1 MRRVAFAAVLAGI
14 VGAGQW
20 LLVKADV
27 PQVGANNWASAGD
40 FGAMP
45 EGSAAASLADGRIVV
60 AGGHYSDGT
69 LVSQVGIYNPVSQ
82 SWANGGQLGVA
93 RTGHTVTALDDGRV
107 LIAGGRTVN
116 GPSFDVEI
124 YNPNTGQS
132 VHAGDLWVPRVNH
145 AAVELGS
152 GLVLV
157 AGGSNGS
164 GVLDYLELFDS
175 TSGVTQSLSIR
186 LAVAREKLTA
196 TRLLDGH
203 VLLAGG
209 RDGSGSLAIAEI
221 FSSGSRSIFE
231 TGSLR
236 TARSGH
242 TAVLLPNNN
251 QVLIAGGT
259 VNGAPTAS
267 AELYADWRNGFRAVP
282 NPMSQART
290 AAAGGALPY
299 HNLAFVGGGGA
310 TSGEYFGYATVK
322 TDKADYWPGETVT
335 ITGSGWQ
342 PGETVTL
349 KISEDA
355 DTHNDFTYTAVADA
369 QGNIINTQFAP
380 IENDV
385 FHHFG
390 MRFYLTA
397 TGVASTALN
406 TFTDG
411 NSTITGTVRD
421 SATNAA
427 IPNATVSCAGG
438 CNEPA
443 STTTNAAGSYSFKVP
458 FDGSGTATITLSAVA
473 GGYASQTLPSFLTE
487 HQQTIN
493 NKNFFLVANV
503 RPTSTSV
510 SCEPAAVAVNATT
523 SCTATVSDTGA
534 APATVPAGTVA
545 FSTGGAGNFVPL
557 FCTLSGTP
565 ATCSVGYT
573 PSARG
578 DGSHEITGTYTPTS
592 SHTGST
598 SPQFNLAVT
607 KANQAALNLT
617 TPASIV
623 FGATGTAT
631 ATGGT
636 GNGAVTFSAGSST
649 GCSIDATSGVITVTN
664 ASGTCLI
671 SAEKAGDDNLLAV
684 TAGPNSV
691 TLEKADAVVTVTG
704 VTVIY
709 DGDEHGAS
717 GTAKGVNDADLS
729 AQLDLG
735 AKFINVPGGT
745 ANWTFNGGDNYVTEN
760 GSVQIVINQ
769 ADATIGVKPYAVTYD
784 AAPHTATGI
793 ATGVKG
799 EDLSNLLNLSG
810 TTHTDAGTYTN
821 DPWTFAGNV
830 NYKMASGVVT
840 NSIARATPTIA
851 ITWVN
856 SVYNTNPHPASA
868 VVTGVAGQTNLA
880 PAANLVYYAGASV
893 GGTPLSGAP
902 VNAGTYT
909 VQAVFAGNTNYTD
922 TTDQKTITIEK
933 APPTIVITWLNSTYN
948 TDPNPATVAVDG
960 VGGEENLSPAATFA
974 YYAGGDASGTP
985 LGTAPVNAGTYTVK
999 ADFAGNDNYKDAT
1012 ATKTI
1017 TIQRATP
1024 TVIITWANSTYNTN
1038 PNPAS
1043 AVVNGVGGELNLSP
1057 AATLVYYLGLTASG
1071 APLAGAPVDAGTYTV
1086 RASFE
1091 GNTNYKDVFADQT
1104 ITIHKADQAITFGPL
1119 ANKTFG
1125 DPPFSV
1131 TATGGASGEPVTFSS
1146 TTGSVC
1152 SVSPNV
1158 NPATVTILAVGLC
1171 TVQASQKGNKN
1182 YNDAP
1187 PIDRSFSIAAWTA
1200 NGFHQ
1205 PVGIPNSIFAPAPNA
1220 YAALLFAP
1228 PPGAAWN
1235 SARGGQTIPL
1245 KFNVFAAGV
1254 ELTSIADIAGFVARQ
1269 LSSCSGTGTEDIVE
1283 FETAGSTALRYE
1295 GVAGSGGQFIQN
1307 WKTPAVRGEQ
1317 CFRVEL
1323 TFRDQSILY
1332 TFVKLK
1338 K

>member
-27 PQVGANNWASAGD
+27 PQVAANNWASAGN
-40 FGAMP
+40 FGAVP
-45 EGSAAASLADGRIVV
+45 DGSAAAALADGRIVV
-60 AGGHYSDGT
+60 AGGHNSDGT
-69 LVSQVGIYNPVSQ
+69 LVSQVGIYNPASQ
-82 SWANGGQLGVA
+82 SWQDGGQLGVA
-93 RTGHTVTALDDGRV
+93 RTGHTATALDDGRV

-175 TSGVTQSLSIR
+175 TTGLTQSLAIR
-186 LAVAREKLTA
+186 LGVAREKLTA

-221 FSSGSRSIFE
+221 FISGSRSIFE

-251 QVLIAGGT
+251 QVLIAGGI
-259 VNGAPTAS
+259 VNGAPSAS

-290 AAAGGALPY
+290 GAAGGALAY
-299 HNLAFVGGGGA
+299 HNLAFVGGGGS

-355 DTHNDFTYTAVADA
+355 DTHNDFTYTAVANA

-380 IENDV
+380 IEDEV

-411 NSTITGTVRD
+411 NATVKGTIT
-421 SATNAA
+421 A
-427 IPNATVSCAGG
+427 AGG
-438 CNEPA
+438 GPLQNAVVTCTSGCTAGTLPV
-443 STTTNAAGSYSFKVP
+443 TTNAAGGYQLNYNFP
-458 FDGSGTATITLSAVA
+458 GSPPATIQITASLT
-473 GGYASQTLPSFLTE
+473 GYTSQTSSVSVTV
-487 HQQTIN
+487 N
-493 NKNFFLVANV
+493 NQEVTRNFALVSNL

-510 SCEPAAVAVNATT
+510 SCTPSEVAVNAVT

-545 FSTGGAGNFVPL
+545 FSTGGAGNFAPL
-557 FCTLSGTP
+557 FCTLSGSP
-565 ATCSVGYT
+565 ASCSVGYT

-578 DGSHEITGTYTPTS
+578 DGSHEISGTYSPTS
-592 SHTGST
+592 NHSGST
-598 SPQFNLAVT
+598 SPQFNLTVN

-631 ATGGT
+631 ASGGT
-636 GNGAVTFSAGSST
+636 GNGAVTFSAGAST
-649 GCSIDATSGVITVTN
+649 GCSIDSTTGVITVTN

-671 SAEKAGDDNLLAV
+671 SAEKAGNDDYLAV
-684 TAGPNSV
+684 TAGPNTV
-691 TLEKADAVVTVTG
+691 TLQKADAVVTVTG
-704 VTVIY
+704 VTVTY
-709 DGDEHGAS
+709 NGEEHGAS
-717 GTAKGVNDADLS
+717 GTATGVNDADLS

-745 ANWTFNGGDNYVTEN
+745 ANWTFNGGNNYITET
-760 GSVQIVINQ
+760 GSVQIIIEQ
-769 ADATIGVKPYAVTYD
+769 ATATIVVTPYDVTYD
-784 AAPHTATGI
+784 AAPHTATGT
-793 ATGVKG
+793 AKGVKN
-799 EDLSNLLNLSG
+799 EDLSALLNLSG
-810 TTHTDAGTYTN
+810 TTHTNADTYSDT
-821 DPWTFAGNV
+821 WTFAGNV
-830 NYKMASGVVT
+830 NYKTASGIVT
-840 NSIARATPTIA
+840 DRIARATPTIA
-851 ITWVN
+851 ITWVD

-868 VVTGVAGQTNLA
+868 AVNGVGGEVNLQ
-880 PAANLVYYAGASV
+880 PAATLVYYAGGSV
-893 GGTPLSGAP
+893 GGTPLSGPP

-909 VQAVFAGNTNYTD
+909 VQAVFAGNTNYTPK
-922 TTDQKTITIEK
+922 TDQKTITIEK
-933 APPTIVITWLNSTYN
+933 ATPTITITWANSTYN
-948 TDPNPATVAVDG
+948 TNPNPATVVVDG
-960 VGGEENLSPAATFA
+960 VGGEVNLSPAATFA
-974 YYAGGDASGTP
+974 YYAGPTVSGTP
-985 LGTAPVNAGTYTVK
+985 LGSAPVNAGTYTVEAK
-999 ADFAGNDNYKDAT
+999 FAGNDNYKDAT

-1017 TIQRATP
+1017 TIERATP
-1024 TVIITWANSTYNTN
+1024 TIIITWADSTYNTN

-1043 AVVNGVGGELNLSP
+1043 VVVNGVGSEVNLTP
-1057 AATLVYYLGLTASG
+1057 AATLVYYAGLTASG
-1071 APLAGAPVDAGTYTV
+1071 TPLAGAPVNAGTYTV

-1091 GNTNYKDVFADQT
+1091 GNTNYKDTFADKT
-1104 ITIHKADQAITFGPL
+1104 ITIHKADQAITFGAL

-1125 DPPFSV
+1125 DPPV
-1131 TATGGASGEPVTFSS
+1131 TVSATGGASGEPVTFSS
-1146 TTGSVC
+1146 TTPLVC
-1152 SVSPNV
+1152 SVTPNV
-1158 NPATVTILAVGLC
+1158 NPATVTILAVGQC
-1171 TVQASQKGNKN
+1171 TVRASQNGNNN
-1182 YNDAP
+1182 YNAAP
-1187 PIDRSFSIAAWTA
+1187 NVDRSFSIAAWTA
-1200 NGFHQ
+1200 SGFHQ
-1205 PVGIPNSIFAPAPNA
+1205 PVGIPNSFFAPAPNA
-1220 YAALLFAP
+1220 LASLLPAP
-1228 PPGAAWN
+1228 SGTAVWN
-1235 SARGGQTIPL
+1235 SAKGGQTIPL
-1245 KFNVFAAGV
+1245 KFNLFAAGV
-1254 ELTSIADIAGFVARQ
+1254 ELTSTTDIDRFVARP
-1269 LSSCSGTGTEDIVE
+1269 LSSCGATTYEDPLEV
-1283 FETAGSTALRYE
+1283 FDTAGATVLRYD
-1295 GVAGSGGQFIQN
+1295 GVPGAGQFIQN
-1307 WKTPAVRGEQ
+1307 WKTPTVKGET

-1323 TFRDQSILY
+1323 VFRDQSILY

>member
-1 MRRVAFAAVLAGI
+1 MM

-20 LLVKADV
+20 LLLSADV
-27 PQVGANNWASAGD
+27 PHVAANTWTSAGD
-40 FGAMP
+40 FGAIP
-45 EGSAAASLADGRIVV
+45 DGAAAASLADGRIVV

-69 LVSQVGIYNPVSQ
+69 LVSQVGIYDPASQ
-82 SWANGGQLGVA
+82 SWQDGGQLGVA

-124 YNPNTGQS
+124 YNPNTRQS

-175 TSGVTQSLSIR
+175 TSGLTQSLPIR

-209 RDGSGSLAIAEI
+209 RDGSGSLAVAEI
-221 FSSGSRSIFE
+221 FVSGSRSIFE

-251 QVLIAGGT
+251 QVLIAGGI
-259 VNGAPTAS
+259 VNGAPAAS
-267 AELYADWRNGFRAVP
+267 AELYADWRDGFRAVP
-282 NPMSQART
+282 TSMSQART
-290 AAAGGALPY
+290 GAVGGAMPY
-299 HNLAFVGGGGA
+299 HNLAFVGGGGS

-322 TDKADYWPGETVT
+322 TDRDDYWPGETVT

-380 IENDV
+380 IENEV

-397 TGVASTALN
+397 TGAASTALN

-421 SATNAA
+421 SATNAP

-438 CNEPA
+438 CNDPA
-443 STTTNAAGSYSFKVP
+443 STTTNAAGFYSFKVP

-473 GGYASQTLPSFLTE
+473 SGYASQTLPSFLTE

-493 NKNFFLVANV
+493 NKNFFLVASV

-523 SCTATVSDTGA
+523 SCTATVADTGA

-545 FSTGGAGNFVPL
+545 FLAGGAGNFAPL
-557 FCTLSGTP
+557 SCTLSGTP
-565 ATCSVGYT
+565 ASCTVGYT

-578 DGSHEITGTYTPTS
+578 DGLHEISGTYSPTS
-592 SHTGST
+592 SHAGST
-598 SPQFNLAVT
+598 SPQFDLTVN
-607 KANQAALNLT
+607 KANQAALSLT

-623 FGATGTAT
+623 YGNTGTAT

-636 GNGAVTFSAGSST
+636 GNGAVTFSAGAST
-649 GCSIDATSGVITVTN
+649 GCAIDATSGVITVTN

-671 SAEKAGDDNLLAV
+671 SAEKAGDDNLLPV
-684 TAGPNSV
+684 TAGPNTV
-691 TLEKADAVVTVTG
+691 TLQKADAVVTVTG
-704 VTVIY
+704 VTVTY
-709 DGDEHGAS
+709 NGEEHGAN
-717 GTAKGVNDADLS
+717 GTAKGANDVDLS

-745 ANWTFNGGDNYVTEN
+745 ANWTFNGGDNYITEN

-769 ADATIGVKPYAVTYD
+769 ATATIVVTPYDVTYD
-784 AAPHTATGI
+784 TAAHTATGT
-793 ATGVKG
+793 AKGVLN
-799 EDLSNLLNLSG
+799 EDLSALLDLSG
-810 TTHTDAGTYTN
+810 TTHTNAGTYN
-821 DPWTFAGNV
+821 DTWTFAGNL
-830 NYKMASGVVT
+830 NYKTASGSVT
-840 NSIARATPTIA
+840 DRIARATPTIV
-851 ITWVN
+851 ITWAD
-856 SVYNTNPHPASA
+856 SVYDTNPHPASA
-868 VVTGVAGQTNLA
+868 VVHGVGGEVNLT
-880 PAANLVYYAGASV
+880 PAATLVYYAGSSV

-909 VQAVFAGNTNYTD
+909 VET
-922 TTDQKTITIEK
+922 K
-933 APPTIVITWLNSTYN
+933 
-948 TDPNPATVAVDG
+948 
-960 VGGEENLSPAATFA
+960 
-974 YYAGGDASGTP
+974 
-985 LGTAPVNAGTYTVK
+985 
-999 ADFAGNDNYKDAT
+999 FAGNDNYKDAT
-1012 ATKTI
+1012 AAKTI
-1017 TIQRATP
+1017 TIDKATP
-1024 TVIITWANSTYNTN
+1024 TITVTWANSTYNTN
-1038 PNPAS
+1038 PNLAS
-1043 AVVNGVGGELNLSP
+1043 AVVNGVGGEMNLTP
-1057 AATLVYYLGLTASG
+1057 AATLVYYPGLTASG
-1071 APLAGAPVDAGTYTV
+1071 TPLAGAPVNAGTYTV

-1091 GNTNYKDVFADQT
+1091 GNTNYKDAFADKT
-1104 ITIHKADQAITFGPL
+1104 ITIHKADQAITFGLL

-1146 TTGSVC
+1146 ETPLVC
-1152 SVSPNV
+1152 SVSPNL

-1171 TVQASQKGNKN
+1171 TVRASQEGNDN

-1187 PIDRSFSIAAWTA
+1187 NVDRSFSIAAWTA

-1205 PVGIPNSIFAPAPNA
+1205 PVGIPNSVFAPAPNA
-1220 YAALLFAP
+1220 YASLLAGP
-1228 PPGAAWN
+1228 PPTAVWN
-1235 SARGGQTIPL
+1235 SAKGGSTIPL
-1245 KFNVFAAGV
+1245 KFNLFAAGV
-1254 ELTSIADIAGFVARQ
+1254 ELTSTADIVGFVARP
-1269 LSSCSGTGTEDIVE
+1269 LTSCSATSYEAALEE
-1283 FETAGSTALRYE
+1283 FETAGATVLRYD
-1295 GVAGSGGQFIQN
+1295 GVPGAGQFIQN
-1307 WKTPAVRGEQ
+1307 WKTPAVRGET

>member
-1 MRRVAFAAVLAGI
+1 MRRVAFSAVLAGI

-20 LLVKADV
+20 LLKADV
-27 PQVGANNWASAGD
+27 PQVAANNWASAGN
-40 FGAMP
+40 FGAVP
-45 EGSAAASLADGRIVV
+45 DGSAAASLADGRIVV
-60 AGGHYSDGT
+60 AGGHNSDGT
-69 LVSQVGIYNPVSQ
+69 LVSQVGIYDPTSQ
-82 SWANGGQLGVA
+82 SWQDGGQLGVA

-116 GPSFDVEI
+116 GPSFDVEL

-164 GVLDYLELFDS
+164 GVLDYLELFDT
-175 TSGVTQSLSIR
+175 TSGLTQSLPIR

-221 FSSGSRSIFE
+221 FVSGSRSIFE

-251 QVLIAGGT
+251 QVLIAGGI
-259 VNGAPTAS
+259 VNGAPAAS
-267 AELYADWRNGFRAVP
+267 AELYADWRDGFRAVP
-282 NPMSQART
+282 TSMSQART
-290 AAAGGALPY
+290 GAVGGAMPY
-299 HNLAFVGGGGA
+299 HDLAFVGGGGS

-322 TDKADYWPGETVT
+322 TDRDDYWPGETVT

-355 DTHNDFTYTAVADA
+355 DTHNDFTYTAVANA

-380 IENDV
+380 IENEV

-421 SATNAA
+421 SVTNAP

-438 CNEPA
+438 CNDPA
-443 STTTNAAGSYSFKVP
+443 STTTNAAGFYSFKVP
-458 FDGSGTATITLSAVA
+458 FAGSDTATITLSAVA
-473 GGYASQTLPSFLTE
+473 SGYTSQTLPSFLTE

-493 NKNFFLVANV
+493 NKNFFLVTSV

-534 APATVPAGTVA
+534 APATVPTGTVA
-545 FSTGGAGNFVPL
+545 FFTGGTGSFAPL
-557 FCTLSGTP
+557 SCTLSGSP
-565 ATCSVGYT
+565 ASCVLAYT

-578 DGSHEITGTYTPTS
+578 DGLHEITGTYSPTS
-592 SHTGST
+592 NHSGST
-598 SPQFNLAVT
+598 SPQFNLTVN

-623 FGATGTAT
+623 YGNTGTAT

-636 GNGAVTFSAGSST
+636 TNGAVTFSAGAST
-649 GCSIDATSGVITVTN
+649 GCSIDAPSGVITVTN

-671 SAEKAGDDNLLAV
+671 SAEKAGDDNYLAV
-684 TAGPNSV
+684 SAGPNTV
-691 TLEKADAVVTVTG
+691 TLQKADAVVTVTG
-704 VTVIY
+704 VTVTY
-709 DGDEHGAS
+709 NGEEHGAS
-717 GTAKGVNDADLS
+717 GTAKGVNDVDLS

-735 AKFINVPGGT
+735 AKFTNVPGGP
-745 ANWTFNGGDNYVTEN
+745 ANWTFNGGDNYVTKN

-769 ADATIGVKPYAVTYD
+769 ATATIVVTPYDVIYD
-784 AAPHTATGI
+784 AASHTALGN

-799 EDLSNLLNLSG
+799 EDLSSLLNLSG
-810 TTHTDAGTYTN
+810 TTHKDAGTYTN
-821 DPWTFAGNV
+821 DTWTFAGNL
-830 NYKMASGVVT
+830 NYKTASGIVT
-840 NSIARATPTIA
+840 DRIARATPTIA
-851 ITWVN
+851 ITWVD
-856 SVYNTNPHPASA
+856 SVYNTNPHPAVA
-868 VVTGVAGQTNLA
+868 VVNGVGGEENLT
-880 PAANLVYYAGASV
+880 PAAALVYYLGTTAS
-893 GGTPLSGAP
+893 GTSLAGAP

-909 VQAVFAGNTNYTD
+909 VRASFAGNTNYTD
-922 TTDQKTITIEK
+922 KTADKTITIEK
-933 APPTIVITWLNSTYN
+933 ATPTITITWANSTYDTN
-948 TDPNPATVAVDG
+948 PNPATVVVDG
-960 VGGEENLSPAATFA
+960 VGGEANLSPAATSA
-974 YYAGGDASGTP
+974 YYAGPDASGTP
-985 LGTAPVNAGTYTVK
+985 LGSAPVNAGTYTVEAK
-999 ADFAGNDNYKDAT
+999 FAGNDNYKNAT
-1012 ATKTI
+1012 AAKTI
-1017 TIQRATP
+1017 TIDKATP
-1024 TVIITWANSTYNTN
+1024 TITITWANSTFNTN

-1043 AVVNGVGGELNLSP
+1043 AVVNGVGGELNLTP
-1057 AATLVYYLGLTASG
+1057 AATLLYYEGSIAAGT
-1071 APLAGAPVDAGTYTV
+1071 PLAGAPVNAGTYTV

-1091 GNTNYKDVFADQT
+1091 GNTNYKDTFADKT
-1104 ITIHKADQAITFGPL
+1104 ITIHKADQAITFGLL

-1131 TATGGASGEPVTFSS
+1131 TATGGASGQPVTFSS
-1146 TTGSVC
+1146 TTPAC
-1152 SVSPNV
+1152 SVTPNV
-1158 NPATVTILAVGLC
+1158 NPAIVTILAVGLC
-1171 TVQASQKGNKN
+1171 TVQASQKGNHN

-1187 PIDRSFSIAAWTA
+1187 PVDRSFSIAAWTA

-1205 PVGIPNSIFAPAPNA
+1205 PVGIPNSIFAPAPG
-1220 YAALLFAP
+1220 ALASLLPGP
-1228 PPGAAWN
+1228 PTTAAWN
-1235 SARGGQTIPL
+1235 SAKGGQTIPL
-1245 KFNVFAAGV
+1245 KFNLFAAGV
-1254 ELTSIADIAGFVARQ
+1254 ELTSTADVAGFVARP
-1269 LSSCSGTGTEDIVE
+1269 LSSCSATTYEDPLEV
-1283 FETAGSTALRYE
+1283 FDTAGATVLRYD
-1295 GVAGSGGQFIQN
+1295 GVPGAGQFIQN
-1307 WKTPAVRGEQ
+1307 WKTPAVKGET

>member
-1 MRRVAFAAVLAGI
+1 MRRVVFAAVLAGV

-20 LLVKADV
+20 LQVKADV
-27 PQVGANNWASAGD
+27 PQVAANNWASAGE

-45 EGSAAASLADGRIVV
+45 DGSAAASLADGRIVV

-69 LVSQVGIYNPVSQ
+69 LVSQVGIYNPASQ
-82 SWANGGQLGVA
+82 SWQNGGQLGVA

-175 TSGVTQSLSIR
+175 TSGLTQSLPIR

-221 FSSGSRSIFE
+221 FVSGSRSIFA

-259 VNGAPTAS
+259 VNGAPAAS
-267 AELYADWRNGFRAVP
+267 AELYADWLNGFRVVA

-290 AAAGGALPY
+290 GAAGGALPY
-299 HNLAFVGGGGA
+299 HNLAFVGGGGS

-322 TDKADYWPGETVT
+322 TDRDDYWPGETVT

-355 DTHNDFTYTAVADA
+355 DTHNDFTYTAVANA
-369 QGNIINTQFAP
+369 QGNIVNTQFAP
-380 IENDV
+380 IEDEV

-397 TGVASTALN
+397 TGAASTALN

-421 SATNAA
+421 SVTNAP

-438 CNEPA
+438 CNDPA

-458 FDGSGTATITLSAVA
+458 FEGSDTATITLSAVA
-473 GGYASQTLPSFLTE
+473 NGYASQTLPSFLTE

-493 NKNFFLVANV
+493 NKNFFLVTSA

-510 SCEPAAVAVNATT
+510 SCQPAAVAVNATT

-534 APATVPAGTVA
+534 APATVPTGTVA
-545 FSTGGAGNFVPL
+545 FFTGGAGNVAPL
-557 FCTLSGTP
+557 SCTLSGSP

-578 DGSHEITGTYTPTS
+578 DGSHEITGTYSPTS
-592 SHTGST
+592 NHSGST
-598 SPQFNLAVT
+598 SPQFNLTVN
-607 KANQAALNLT
+607 KASQAALNLT

-623 FGATGTAT
+623 YGNTGTAT

-636 GNGAVTFSAGSST
+636 TNGAVTFSAGSST
-649 GCSIDATSGVITVTN
+649 GCSIDATTGVITVTN

-671 SAEKAGDDNLLAV
+671 SAEKAGNDDYLPV
-684 TAGPNSV
+684 TAGPNTV
-691 TLEKADAVVTVTG
+691 TLQKADALVTVTG
-704 VTVIY
+704 VTVTY
-709 DGDEHGAS
+709 NGEEHGAS

-735 AKFINVPGGT
+735 AKFINVPGGA

-769 ADATIGVKPYAVTYD
+769 ATATINVKPYAVTYD
-784 AAPHTATGI
+784 AAAHTATGI

-799 EDLSNLLNLSG
+799 EDLSSLLNLSG

-830 NYKMASGVVT
+830 NYKTASGVVT
-840 NSIARATPTIA
+840 NSIARVAPTIA

-856 SVYNTNPHPASA
+856 GVYNTNPHPASA
-868 VVTGVAGQTNLA
+868 VVNGVAGQTNLT
-880 PAANLVYYAGASV
+880 PAATLVYYAGSSV

-922 TTDQKTITIEK
+922 KTEQKTITIEK
-933 APPTIVITWLNSTYN
+933 ATPTIAITWANSTYN
-948 TDPNPATVAVDG
+948 TNPNPATVVVKG
-960 VGGEENLSPAATFA
+960 VGDEQNLSPAATFA
-974 YYAGGDASGTP
+974 YYAGLDASGTP
-985 LGTAPVNAGTYTVK
+985 LGSAPVNAGSYTVK

-1017 TIQRATP
+1017 TIEKAPP
-1024 TVIITWANSTYNTN
+1024 TIAITWANSIYNTN

-1043 AVVNGVGGELNLSP
+1043 AVVNGVGGEVNLTP
-1057 AATLVYYLGLTASG
+1057 AATLVYYNLIAPAT
-1071 APLAGAPVDAGTYTV
+1071 PLAGAPVNAGTYKVVAT
-1086 RASFE
+1086 FE
-1091 GNTNYKDVFADQT
+1091 GNTNYLGQSADKT
-1104 ITIHKADQAITFGPL
+1104 ITIHKADQQITFGAL
-1119 ANKTFG
+1119 ASKTFG
-1125 DPPFSV
+1125 DPSFTVS
-1131 TATGGASGEPVTFSS
+1131 ATGGASGKPVTFSS
-1146 TTGSVC
+1146 TTPLVC
-1152 SVSPNV
+1152 SVAPNV
-1158 NPATVTILAVGLC
+1158 NPATVTILAVGQC
-1171 TVQASQKGNKN
+1171 TVRASQDGNEN
-1182 YNDAP
+1182 YNAAP
-1187 PIDRSFSIAAWTA
+1187 NVDQSFSIAAWTA
-1200 NGFHQ
+1200 SGFHQ
-1205 PVGIPNSIFAPAPNA
+1205 PVGIPNSVFAPAPNA
-1220 YAALLFAP
+1220 LTSLL
-1228 PPGAAWN
+1228 PGPSGTVAWN
-1235 SARGGQTIPL
+1235 SAKGGQTIPL
-1245 KFNVFAAGV
+1245 KFNLFAAGV
-1254 ELTSIADIAGFVARQ
+1254 ELTSTADIVGFMARQ
-1269 LSSCSGTGTEDIVE
+1269 LKSCSATSYEEQIDD
-1283 FETAGSTALRYE
+1283 FDTAGATVLRYD
-1295 GVAGSGGQFIQN
+1295 GVPGAGQFIQN
-1307 WKTPAVRGEQ
+1307 WKTPTVRGET

>member
-1 MRRVAFAAVLAGI
+1 MRRITFAAVFAGI

-27 PQVGANNWASAGD
+27 PLVAANNWASAGN
-40 FGAMP
+40 FGAVP
-45 EGSAAASLADGRIVV
+45 EGSAAAALADGRIVV
-60 AGGHYSDGT
+60 AGGNNSDGT
-69 LVSQVGIYNPVSQ
+69 LVSQVGIYNPASQ
-82 SWANGGQLGVA
+82 SWQDGGQLGVA

-164 GVLDYLELFDS
+164 GVLDYLELFDT
-175 TSGVTQSLSIR
+175 TSGLTQSLSIR

-209 RDGSGSLAIAEI
+209 RDGSGNLAVAEI
-221 FSSGSRSIFE
+221 FASGSRSIFE

-259 VNGAPTAS
+259 VNGAPSAT
-267 AELYADWRNGFRAVP
+267 AELYADWRDGFRAVP

-290 AAAGGALPY
+290 GAVGGAMPY
-299 HNLAFVGGGGA
+299 HNLAFVGGGGS
-310 TSGEYFGYATVK
+310 TSGEYFGYASVK
-322 TDKADYWPGETVT
+322 TDRDDYWPGETVT

-355 DTHNDFTYTAVADA
+355 DTHNDFTYTAVADG
-369 QGNIINTQFAP
+369 QGNITNAQFAP
-380 IENDV
+380 IENEV

-421 SATNAA
+421 SVTNAPIAGA
-427 IPNATVSCAGG
+427 IVACASG
-438 CNEPA
+438 CNGNPMP
-443 STTTNAAGSYSFKVP
+443 STTTLANGTYTLQVQFP
-458 FDGSGTATITLSAVA
+458 GNDGTTVTLNVSAT
-473 GGYASQTLPSFLTE
+473 GYVGQTSPSFTAG
-487 HQQTIN
+487 HQVTVAD
-493 NKNFFLVANV
+493 KNFSLVPNV

-510 SCEPAAVAVNATT
+510 SCAPSEVAVNAST
-523 SCTATVSDTGA
+523 SCTATVGDTGA
-534 APATVPAGTVA
+534 APTTVPTGTVA
-545 FSTGGAGNFVPL
+545 FSTGGSGNFAPL
-557 FCTLSGTP
+557 SCTLSGSP
-565 ATCSVGYT
+565 ATCAVAYT

-578 DGSHEITGTYTPTS
+578 DGSHEITGTYSPTS
-592 SHTGST
+592 SHSGST
-598 SPQFNLAVT
+598 SPQFNLTVN

-623 FGATGTAT
+623 FGATGNAT

-636 GNGAVTFSAGSST
+636 TTGAVTFSAGSST
-649 GCSIDATSGVITVTN
+649 GCSIDSSSGVITVTN

-671 SAEKAGDDNLLAV
+671 SAEKAGDDNYLAV
-684 TAGPNSV
+684 TAGPNTV
-691 TLEKADAVVTVTG
+691 TLQKAEAVVTVTG
-704 VTVIY
+704 VTVTY
-709 DGDEHGAS
+709 NGEEHGAT
-717 GTAKGVNDADLS
+717 GTAKGVNDVDLS

-735 AKFINVPGGT
+735 EKFVNVPGGT
-745 ANWTFNGGDNYVTEN
+745 ANWTFNGGDNYVTKT
-760 GSVQIVINQ
+760 GTAQIIINQ
-769 ADATIGVKPYAVTYD
+769 ATATIVVTPYNVPYD
-784 AAPHTATGI
+784 AAPHTATGT
-793 ATGVKG
+793 AKGVKN
-799 EDLSNLLNLSG
+799 EDLSGLLNLTG
-810 TTHTDAGTYTN
+810 TTHTNAGTYP
-821 DPWTFAGNV
+821 DDAWTFAGNV
-830 NYKMASGVVT
+830 NYKTASGTVT
-840 NSIARATPTIA
+840 DVITRATPTIE
-851 ITWVN
+851 ITWAN
-856 SVYNTNPHPASA
+856 STYDTNPHPAL
-868 VVTGVAGQTNLA
+868 VDVKGVAGQVNLQP
-880 PAANLVYYAGASV
+880 PATLTYYAGTTA
-893 GGTPLSGAP
+893 GGTALSGAP

-909 VQAVFAGNTNYTD
+909 VKAVFDGNNNYTD
-922 TTDQKTITIEK
+922 KTDHKTITIQK
-933 APPTIVITWLNSTYN
+933 ATPTIEITWANSTYN
-948 TDPNPATVAVDG
+948 TNPNPATVVVHG
-960 VGGEENLSPAATFA
+960 VGGEDNLSPAATFA
-974 YYAGGDASGTP
+974 YYAGGDATGTP
-985 LGTAPVNAGTYTVK
+985 LGSAPVNAGTYTVK
-999 ADFAGNDNYKDAT
+999 ADFAGNDNYELAT

-1017 TIQRATP
+1017 TIAKATP
-1024 TVIITWANSTYNTN
+1024 TITITWANSTYNTN

-1043 AVVNGVGGELNLSP
+1043 VVVDGVGGEENLLP
-1057 AATLVYYLGLTASG
+1057 AATLVYYNVITPGT
-1071 APLAGAPVDAGTYTV
+1071 PLAGPPVNAGTYKVVAT
-1086 RASFE
+1086 FE
-1091 GNTNYKDVFADQT
+1091 GNTNYLGGSADKT
-1104 ITIHKADQAITFGPL
+1104 ITILKADQVVTFGAL

-1131 TATGGASGEPVTFSS
+1131 TATGGASGKPVTFAS
-1146 TTGSVC
+1146 TTGGVC
-1152 SVSPNV
+1152 SVSANV
-1158 NPATVTILAVGLC
+1158 NPATVTILAVGQC
-1171 TVQASQKGNKN
+1171 TVQASQDGNEN
-1182 YNDAP
+1182 YNPAP
-1187 PIDRSFSIAAWTA
+1187 SVQQSFSIGAWTA

-1205 PVGIPNSIFAPAPNA
+1205 PVGIPNSFFAPAPNA
-1220 YAALLFAP
+1220 FASLLTGPSGTAV
-1228 PPGAAWN
+1228 WN
-1235 SARGGQTIPL
+1235 SAKGGQTIPL
-1245 KFNVFAAGV
+1245 KFNLFAAGV
-1254 ELTSIADIAGFVARQ
+1254 ELTSTADIVGFVARQ
-1269 LSSCSGTGTEDIVE
+1269 LSSCGGTGVEDVVE
-1283 FETAGSTALRYE
+1283 FDTAGATVLRYD
-1295 GVAGSGGQFIQN
+1295 GVAGSGQFIQN
-1307 WKTPAVRGEQ
+1307 WKTPTVKYET